1 MASVELPSRAKP
13 EALHSLCRHLHEV
26 SGSEKTDLY
35 DQLDIDQRQIRAA
48 INYGAK
54 LGFLTAEDGYIQN
67 TDRGSGISYSENIE
81 DKPVQTAFREAIE
94 FYEPYRDT
102 LLRIHAGNLVEKI
115 NDNPAIKQSVFK
127 QKAEA
132 STGDDHSDREI
143 NLLIKT
149 AQAAGLGDFVTG
161 RKGFETRLEVSDD
174 YGEFIN
180 ELAEEYP
187 TPEPEET
194 VEEENGEQTE
204 AADFAETDEVSAQ
217 VDEMTLKAD
226 GAGEKLKLKVE
237 YDVTNKSEEQIASLV
252 QHIRSTQ

>member
-13 EALHSLCRHLHEV
+13 EALHTLCRHLHDV

-54 LGFLTAEDGYIQN
+54 LGFLTAEDDYIQN

-94 FYEPYRDT
+94 YYEPYRDT

-115 NDNPAIKQSVFK
+115 NSNPAIKQSVFK
-127 QKAEA
+127 EKAEA
-132 STGDDHSDREI
+132 STGDEHTDREI

-149 AQAAGLGDFVTG
+149 AQAAGLGEFVTG

-180 ELAEEYP
+180 ELADEYP
-187 TPEPEET
+187 SPEPEET
-194 VEEENGEQTE
+194 VEEEVESTE
-204 AADFAETDEVSAQ
+204 ADAGDETDGVSAQ
-217 VDEMTLKAD
+217 VDEMALKAD
-226 GAGEKLKLKVE
+226 GAGEKLNLKVE
-237 YDVTNKSEEQIASLV
+237 YDVTNKSEAQIASLV
-252 QHIRSTQ
+252 QHIRSTE

>member
-1 MASVELPSRAKP
+1 MASVKLPSRAKP

-35 DQLDIDQRQIRAA
+35 DTLNIDQRQIRAA

-54 LGFLTAEDGYIQN
+54 LGFMTAEDDYIQN

-81 DKPVQTAFREAIE
+81 DKPLQTAFREAIE

-102 LLRIHAGNLVEKI
+102 ILRIHARNKVEKI
-115 NDNPAIKQSVFK
+115 NDNPAIKQSVFRE
-127 QKAEA
+127 KAEE
-132 STGDDHSDREI
+132 STGDEHSDREI

-149 AQAAGLGDFVTG
+149 AQAAGLGEFVTG

-180 ELAEEYP
+180 EIAEEYA

-194 VEEENGEQTE
+194 VEDEESTE
-204 AADFAETDEVSAQ
+204 ADAGDETKDVSAQ
-217 VDEMTLKAD
+217 VDEIALKAA

-237 YDVTNKSEEQIASLV
+237 YDVTNKSEAQIASLV
-252 QHIRSTQ
+252 QHSRSPE

>member
-13 EALHSLCRHLHEV
+13 EALHTLCRHLHDV

-54 LGFLTAEDGYIQN
+54 LGFLTAEDDYIQN
-67 TDRGSGISYSENIE
+67 TDRGSGISYSENTE
-81 DKPVQTAFREAIE
+81 EKPVQAAFREAIE
-94 FYEPYRDT
+94 YYEPYRDT

-115 NDNPAIKQSVFK
+115 NDNPAIKQSVFRE
-127 QKAEA
+127 KAEA
-132 STGDDHSDREI
+132 STGEEHSDREI

-149 AQAAGLGDFVTG
+149 AQAAGLGKFVTG

-187 TPEPEET
+187 APEPEET
-194 VEEENGEQTE
+194 VEEEDESTE
-204 AADFAETDEVSAQ
+204 ADAGDETDEVSAE
-217 VDEMTLKAD
+217 VDEMVLKAD

-237 YDVTNKSEEQIASLV
+237 YDVTNKSESQIASLV
-252 QHIRSTQ
+252 QHIRSTE